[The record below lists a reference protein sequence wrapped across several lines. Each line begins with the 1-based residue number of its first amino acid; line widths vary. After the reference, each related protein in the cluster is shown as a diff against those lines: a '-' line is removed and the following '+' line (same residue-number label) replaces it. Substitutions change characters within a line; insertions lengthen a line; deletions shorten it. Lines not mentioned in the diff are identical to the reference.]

1 MAEPIAV
8 IITIEPRAGRDET
21 AAYEHGFKELKS
33 ALGVLNHS
41 SPWAVFAIAQD
52 EDEYFDENVDE
63 VAADAAV
70 EDGLDDDS
78 TDDEAGDSTPDPD
91 LTDRDGDAED
101 DGDDAE
107 ESADS

>member
-70 EDGLDDDS
+70 EDGLDD
-78 TDDEAGDSTPDPD
+78 EAGDSTPDPD
-91 LTDRDGDAED
+91 DDGAVIDEAADDGADDDADED
-101 DGDDAE
+101 D
-107 ESADS
+107 DS